1 MRPGTYKQNGPKE
14 VERMLKIAMVS
25 VVAKDPEM
33 SVDRAKAR
41 AKTAEILGIL
51 ITLDALGM
59 LPSSKPN
66 TMEEMS
72 EALSFAITTSSALD
86 EVRRIADMQ
95 VSHLIPVKDDL
106 TEWAKDMASMVNS
119 VLEIESNAQKDRKKK

>member
-1 MRPGTYKQNGPKE
+1 MRPGTYSQNGPKR
-14 VERMLKIAMVS
+14 VEEMLKIAMVS
-25 VVAKDPEM
+25 VVAKEPEM
-33 SVDRAKAR
+33 SVDRAMAR

-59 LPSSKPN
+59 LPPREKE

-86 EVRRIADMQ
+86 KVREIADMQ
-95 VSHLIPVKDDL
+95 ISHIMPVNDDL
-106 TEWAKDMASMVNS
+106 HQWAKDMASMVNS
-119 VLEIESNAQKDRKKK
+119 VLEMESNAQKDRKKK